1 MNGAVRDVTGI
12 QQIQGFQCYVR
23 GVDPSAL
30 ENVMLTGIN
39 VAVRIGDVT
48 VMPGDIAI
56 GDPEGITFVPPQ
68 LAEKVANDTAMDH
81 LVDEWGHMVLREGK
95 YTPGQIDAPWTREM
109 IQQFNTWLE
118 RKGSKLRMP
127 VQ

>member
-1 MNGAVRDVTGI
+1 MRNETNI
-12 QQIQGFQCYVR
+12 HQIQVFKFYLR

-68 LAEKVANDTAMDH
+68 LAEKGANDTAMDH
-81 LVDEWGHMVLREGK
+81 LVAEWGHMMLREGK
-95 YTPGQIDAPWTREM
+95 YTPGQIDAQWTREM